1 MYGKLEKSLNDK
13 QFVCLKKDGWMGGWG
28 VGMVEVIKYI
38 LHINCLL
45 EIVYIKEYN

>member
-13 QFVCLKKDGWMGGWG
+13 QFVCLKKRRVDGGLGG
-28 VGMVEVIKYI
+28 VVEVITYI

-45 EIVYIKEYN
+45 EIVYIMEYN

>member
-13 QFVCLKKDGWMGGWG
+13 QFVCLKKRRVDGGWR
-28 VGMVEVIKYI
+28 VVEVIKYI
-38 LHINCLL
+38 LHINYLL